1 MMAGL
6 LAIEKKLAKRALS
19 FRIVPFVIEII
30 RRHFQALAPSRVK
43 GGFDPFPYANSV
55 KEAMMK
61 TLRIHAYQ
69 LKPYFIVFLICI
81 FGLSLSQTAGAA
93 ETTLRSPECSE
104 IQEWVATIDLS
115 DQYQPLESA
124 PYDKLPT
131 AYGSEAFTVLFG
143 KPALEWT
150 QGELRQMYDH
160 ILSCGKNAGKDYR
173 KKVRPLSRNLRN
185 ILTIQDQ
192 KTRKN

>member
-1 MMAGL
+1 M
-6 LAIEKKLAKRALS
+6 KAL
-19 FRIVPFVIEII
+19 
-30 RRHFQALAPSRVK
+30 RRH
-43 GGFDPFPYANSV
+43 
-55 KEAMMK
+55 
-61 TLRIHAYQ
+61 TYQ
-69 LKPYFIVFLICI
+69 PKPYFTVFFICI
-81 FGLSLSQTAGAA
+81 LGLSLSQTAGVA
-93 ETTLRSPECSE
+93 ETTLRFPECSE

-115 DQYQPLESA
+115 DQYQPIESA

-160 ILSCGKNAGKDYR
+160 ILCCGKNAGKVYR

-185 ILTIQDQ
+185 ILSIQDQ